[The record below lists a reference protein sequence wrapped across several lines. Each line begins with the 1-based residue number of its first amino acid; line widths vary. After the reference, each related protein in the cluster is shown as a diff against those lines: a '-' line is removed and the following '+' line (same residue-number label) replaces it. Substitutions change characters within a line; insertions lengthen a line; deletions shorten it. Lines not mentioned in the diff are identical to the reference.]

1 MCGIVGVVHLDGR
14 QEVDPKLLVQ
24 MARTIIH
31 RGPDDEGFFCQGSV
45 GFGARRL
52 SIVDIAGGHQPLSNE
67 DEQVWIAF
75 NGEIYNH
82 PELRPQLIGRG
93 HRFRTNCDTETVV
106 HCYEEYGEACIE
118 KLRGMFAFSIW
129 DAGRRRV
136 LLARDRLGIK
146 PLYWSVHNGTLLFA
160 SEVKAILEAGVPFAI
175 EESVLECYMRLGYVP
190 GARTMFSGISK
201 LQPGHYLIAE
211 IGNPEVRTHAYWSPV
226 FVPASNGDESA
237 YLEEFGRL
245 LEQTAADHRL
255 GERPQGVF
263 LSGGLDSSAL
273 VAIHAA
279 QLKDPVLTFSVGYE
293 EEHEVNEFPY
303 ARQVAQKFGT
313 RHFEYALSGRDFAKS
328 LPQLIW
334 HMDEPVSDPAAIPLF
349 FISQLA
355 REHITVV
362 HSGEGADEI
371 LAGYAIY
378 RRMTEISAYQRRLGM
393 WSGRLASAALH
404 LPGVTRRYRKYAEL
418 LDKPLSKRYQG
429 VRRLMGEDS
438 LRRLSRRGFPS
449 AADRQYRNDV
459 LTSLN
464 RQSEHYAELN
474 QMLSMDQQA
483 WLPDD
488 LLVKADKMT
497 MAASIELRVPFLD
510 HRIVEFAAGLP
521 LSMKLRGGVGK
532 YLLKRLMSDRLPS
545 QILNARKRGFPV
557 PIGNWLRGGL
567 RESARSWL
575 LDSPLLGGLFIRSE
589 LEKLLKE
596 HHSGRADLQDEIYGL
611 SVLSLWQQ
619 VFSGSMSLS
628 Q

>member
-14 QEVDPKLLVQ
+14 QEADPKLLVQ

-31 RGPDDEGFFCQGSV
+31 RGPDDEGFFCEGSV

-52 SIVDIAGGHQPLSNE
+52 SIVDVAGGHQPISNE
-67 DEQVWIAF
+67 DGQVWIAF

-82 PELRPQLIGRG
+82 PELRRQLIDQG
-93 HRFRTNCDTETVV
+93 HRYRTNCDTETVV
-106 HCYEEYGEACIE
+106 HCYEEYGESWIE

-146 PLYWSVHNGTLLFA
+146 PLYWCIHDGMLLFA
-160 SEVKAILEAGVPFAI
+160 SEVKALLAAAVPFAV
-175 EESVLECYMRLGYVP
+175 EESVLECYLRLGYVP
-190 GARTMFSGISK
+190 GVRTMFSGVSK

-211 IGNPEVRTHAYWSPV
+211 MGNPEVRTHAYWSPT
-226 FVPASNGDESA
+226 FAPASSGEDGA

-245 LEQTAADHRL
+245 LEHTAADHRL

-263 LSGGLDSSAL
+263 LSGGVDSSAL

-279 QLKDPVLTFSVGYE
+279 QMKDPVLTFSVGYE
-293 EEHEVNEFPY
+293 EEQEVNEFPY

-313 RHFEYALSGRDFAKS
+313 QHFEYVLSGRDFAKS
-328 LPQLIW
+328 LPKLVW
-334 HMDEPVSDPAAIPLF
+334 HMDEPVADPAAIPLF
-349 FISQLA
+349 FISQFA

-378 RRMTEISAYQRRLGM
+378 RRMTEISAYQRRLGL
-393 WSGRLASAALH
+393 WSGRLASAALR
-404 LPGVTRRYRKYAEL
+404 LPCVPRRYRKYAEL

-429 VRRLMGEDS
+429 VRRMMTEDS
-438 LRRLSRRGFPS
+438 LRHISRNGFPS
-449 AADRQYRNDV
+449 AADRQYRSDV
-459 LTSLN
+459 FSSLS
-464 RQSEHYAELN
+464 RQSEHYQELN
-474 QMLSMDQQA
+474 QMLSIDQQS

-510 HRIVEFAAGLP
+510 NRIVEFAAGLP

-532 YLLKRLMSDRLPS
+532 YLLKRLMIDRLPAS
-545 QILNARKRGFPV
+545 IVNARKRGFPV
-557 PIGNWLRGGL
+557 PIANWLRGGL
-567 RESARSWL
+567 HESAKSWL
-575 LDSPLLGGLFIRSE
+575 LDSPLLGRLFVRSE
-589 LEKLLKE
+589 LEKLLKD
-596 HHSGRADLQDEIYGL
+596 HHSGRADLQEEIYGL

>member
-1 MCGIVGVVHLDGR
+1 
-14 QEVDPKLLVQ
+14 
-24 MARTIIH
+24 MARTIVH
-31 RGPDDEGFFCQGSV
+31 RGPDDEGFFCEGSV

-67 DEQVWIAF
+67 DGQVWIAF

-82 PELRPQLIGRG
+82 PELRPQLIDRG
-93 HRFRTNCDTETVV
+93 HRFRTNCDTETIV
-106 HCYEEYGEACIE
+106 HCYEEYGETCIE

-146 PLYWSVHNGTLLFA
+146 PLYWSVHKGTLLFA
-160 SEVKAILEAGVPFAI
+160 SEIKALLEAGVPFAV

-190 GARTMFSGISK
+190 GGRTMFSGISK
-201 LQPGHYLIAE
+201 LQPGHYLTAE
-211 IGNPEVRTHAYWSPV
+211 IGNPTVRTRAYWSPT
-226 FVPASNGDESA
+226 FAPACDRDEGA

-279 QLKDPVLTFSVGYE
+279 QMKDPILTFSVGYE
-293 EEHEVNEFPY
+293 EEQQINELPY
-303 ARQVAQKFGT
+303 ARQVAKKFGT
-313 RHFEYALSGRDFAKS
+313 RHFEYVLSDRDFAKS
-328 LPQLIW
+328 LPALIW
-334 HMDEPVSDPAAIPLF
+334 HMDEPVADPAAIPLF

-371 LAGYAIY
+371 LAGYGIY
-378 RRMTEISAYQRRLGM
+378 RRMTEISAYQRRLGL
-393 WSGRLASAALH
+393 WSGRLAGAVLR
-404 LPGVTRRYRKYAEL
+404 LPGIPLRFRRYADL
-418 LDKPLSKRYQG
+418 LDKPLSQRYQG
-429 VRRLMGEDS
+429 VRRLMSEDS
-438 LRRLSRRGFPS
+438 LRRLSRNGFPS
-449 AADRQYRNDV
+449 AADQKYRKDV
-459 LTSLN
+459 LASLN
-464 RQSEHYAELN
+464 RQSEHYQELN

-488 LLVKADKMT
+488 LLLKADKMT

-521 LSMKLRGGVGK
+521 LLMKLRDGVGK
-532 YLLKRLMSDRLPS
+532 YLLKRLMSDRLPAS
-545 QILNARKRGFPV
+545 ILNARKRGFPV
-557 PIGNWLRGGL
+557 PITNWLRGGL
-567 RESARSWL
+567 RETAKSWL
-575 LDSPLLGGLFIRSE
+575 LDSPLLGRLFVRRE
-589 LEKLLKE
+589 LEKLLKD

-611 SVLSLWQQ
+611 IVLSLWQQ
-619 VFSGSMSLS
+619 VFSGSMRLS
-628 Q
+628 R